1 MNNLISLASRLVNR
15 PLLVTPAKLEAVLSI
30 LGQRLSP
37 AVVDE
42 TAFSGPPQPEMV
54 KESAAAKTARKPGQ
68 AGSVGNATIAVIPV
82 IGSLVHRGSMSGWSS
97 LRSYQSIRQDIR
109 AARKDPD
116 VDAIML
122 DVDSHGGEVSG
133 CFDLVDE
140 IYQARQDKPIYAF
153 ARESAYSA
161 GYAIFS
167 AAEKTFVSRTSGVG
181 SIGVIIVH
189 ADQSEFNKKIGV
201 KYTAVYAGE
210 RKNDFTP
217 HQPLSDEAKAVLEN
231 EVHASRQIFIDTVAR
246 NRGLSKEKVS
256 ATEAAFY
263 TGEAAVAAGLADA
276 VATWDEALAE
286 LAGAVL
292 SNSTGGSKMNTQD
305 RFAALLK
312 SQGDADEALANL
324 GFVRADAAAE
334 QEAIDKACA
343 EAADSAKKEAMADAA
358 TIVQLCTLADLP
370 EMSQS
375 MIADNCTVDQVK
387 TRLLEHKAKLD
398 EELQTNSTV
407 SGAVAAVDNTFLQ
420 ACEAEAAKGGQ

>member
-1 MNNLISLASRLVNR
+1 MNSLINIASRLVNR
-15 PLLVTPAKLEAVLSI
+15 PLMVTPAKLEAVLSI

-37 AVVDE
+37 AVIDE
-42 TAFSGPPQPEMV
+42 TAFSGPSQPQMAM
-54 KESAAAKTARKPGQ
+54 ESAAASSSRQPGQ
-68 AGSVGNATIAVIPV
+68 GGRVANATIAVIPV
-82 IGSLVHRGSMSGWSS
+82 IGSLVHRGSMNSWSG
-97 LRSYQSIRQDIR
+97 LRSYQAIRQDIR

-122 DVDSHGGEVSG
+122 DCDSHGGEVSG

-140 IYQARQDKPIYAF
+140 IYQARQDKPVYAF

-201 KYTAVYAGE
+201 KYTAVYAGA

-217 HQPLSDEAKAVLEN
+217 HEPLSKEAKAILES
-231 EVHASRQIFIDTVAR
+231 EAQSSRQIFIDTVAR
-246 NRGLSKEKVS
+246 NRDMSKEDVS

-263 TGEAAVAAGLADA
+263 TGQAAVEAGLADA
-276 VATWDEALAE
+276 VATWEEALAD
-286 LAGAVL
+286 LAGAVQTTL
-292 SNSTGGSKMNTQD
+292 TGGSKMNTQD

-324 GFVRADAAAE
+324 GFVRADATATD
-334 QEAIDKACA
+334 EAIDKAKA
-343 EAADSAKKEAMADAA
+343 EATVVAKKEAMADAA

-375 MIADNCTVDQVK
+375 MIEDNCSVGQVQS
-387 TRLLEHKAKLD
+387 RLLEHKAKLD
-398 EELQTNSTV
+398 DGLQTTSTV
-407 SGAVAAVDNTFLQ
+407 SGAAATVDNTFIS
-420 ACEAEAAKGGQ
+420 ACAAAAGKGGA